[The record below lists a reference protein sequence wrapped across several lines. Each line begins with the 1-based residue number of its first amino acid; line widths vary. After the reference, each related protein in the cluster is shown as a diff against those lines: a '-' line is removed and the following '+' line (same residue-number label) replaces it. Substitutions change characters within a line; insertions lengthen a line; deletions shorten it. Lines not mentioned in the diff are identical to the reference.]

1 MNMENVTSSTDTV
14 TNEAISIANVSKPPD
29 DNIFTAITQSAL
41 GLVGVFGNLCVIIV
55 FLSTKKLR
63 SKIIN
68 IYIINQVS
76 RIFIY
81 IFVEHFETKQELI

>member
-1 MNMENVTSSTDTV
+1 MDVEDIISPTEVVINEL
-14 TNEAISIANVSKPPD
+14 TNITNAAKPPD

-41 GLVGVFGNLCVIIV
+41 GLVGVLGNLCVIIV

-68 IYIINQVS
+68 MYIINQVS
-76 RIFIY
+76 G
-81 IFVEHFETKQELI
+81 K

>member
-1 MNMENVTSSTDTV
+1 MGDVVTSTDTV
-14 TNEAISIANVSKPPD
+14 TNESINITNVSKPPD

-41 GLVGVFGNLCVIIV
+41 GLVGVFGNLCVIVV
-55 FLSTKKLR
+55 FLSTKMLR

-76 RIFIY
+76 RTCRSRSI
-81 IFVEHFETKQELI
+81 VEHFKVLI